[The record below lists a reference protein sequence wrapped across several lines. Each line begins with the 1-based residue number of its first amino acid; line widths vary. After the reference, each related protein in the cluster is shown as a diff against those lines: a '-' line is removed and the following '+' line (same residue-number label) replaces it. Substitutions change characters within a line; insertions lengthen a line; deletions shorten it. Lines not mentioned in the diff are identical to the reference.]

1 MRNRQ
6 LEKKLQDILDS
17 GNKVW
22 IIGDIHG
29 YKETL
34 ESLIDNLNLGLE
46 DIAICLG
53 DMVDRGPDSV
63 GVVNLF
69 MHEDNLYSL
78 KGNHEEMLLMDWL
91 KTDGFGNYSDNG
103 FWSSIKSLSR
113 EDMQRVRKF
122 ISLLPTEIILDK
134 FRLVHAGYCDMP
146 YMTSLDQ
153 QTDNERLWSRD
164 IFTVNYPFDLKRTV
178 IVGHTIIQNYGIFDD
193 HKVWISKK
201 LLEDGRPSAIGIDTG
216 VYLQRDANPRISAFE
231 LGSGKIVSQK
241 RIESE

>member
-69 MHEDNLYSL
+69 MDEDNLYSL

-91 KTDGFGNYSDNG
+91 KTDGFGNYSDTG

-113 EDMQRVRKF
+113 EEMQRIKKF

-146 YMTSLDQ
+146 YMASLDQ

-164 IFTVNYPFDLKRTV
+164 IFTVNYPFDLKLSL
-178 IVGHTIIQNYGIFDD
+178 IHI
-193 HKVWISKK
+193 
-201 LLEDGRPSAIGIDTG
+201 
-216 VYLQRDANPRISAFE
+216 
-231 LGSGKIVSQK
+231 
-241 RIESE
+241 

>member
-6 LEKKLQDILDS
+6 LEKKLQNILDS

-34 ESLIDNLNLGLE
+34 NSLIDNLNLGLE

-69 MHEDNLYSL
+69 MYENNLYSL

-91 KTDGFGNYSDNG
+91 KTC
-103 FWSSIKSLSR
+103 
-113 EDMQRVRKF
+113 
-122 ISLLPTEIILDK
+122 LL
-134 FRLVHAGYCDMP
+134 Y
-146 YMTSLDQ
+146 TSP
-153 QTDNERLWSRD
+153 SPRD
-164 IFTVNYPFDLKRTV
+164 
-178 IVGHTIIQNYGIFDD
+178 
-193 HKVWISKK
+193 
-201 LLEDGRPSAIGIDTG
+201 
-216 VYLQRDANPRISAFE
+216 
-231 LGSGKIVSQK
+231 
-241 RIESE
+241 